1 MSGHTNI
8 QIIEQNG
15 EPAFAVIPYED
26 YLKMI
31 PQDESDY
38 IPNEVVELMVKKRY
52 NTVKAWR
59 IYLGLTQK
67 DIADKAGIT
76 QAAFSQMEK
85 TENELRS
92 GTLEKLAVAMGLD
105 VELLQD

>member
-1 MSGHTNI
+1 
-8 QIIEQNG
+8 
-15 EPAFAVIPYED
+15 
-26 YLKMI
+26 MI
-31 PQDESDY
+31 PQDENDY

-67 DIADKAGIT
+67 DVADKAGIT

-92 GTLEKLAVAMGLD
+92 GTLEKLAFAMGLD
-105 VELLQD
+105 VGLLQD